1 MKLMKNLLFF
11 SVIFLLFS
19 FGKKE
24 SSNSIKVNN
33 QEELKSAIKKAVAG
47 DEIVLANGVWKDIQ
61 IKFYGKGTKNAPIV
75 LRAETVGKVTIEGV
89 SDLKIGGTYLEVKG
103 LYFKNGYTPSNTVI
117 DFHIDAKNIANN
129 CKVSDCVIEDFT
141 QLNRNKDDHWIE
153 FWGRHNQLDRC
164 SVTGKSNSGPTIL
177 VALKGNEHINNYHQ
191 ITNNHFGPRPRKGGP
206 HGETLQIGDSN
217 TSMAP
222 SYTNVAN
229 NLFERCD
236 GEVEIISNKSNNNE
250 YRNNIF
256 YKCEG
261 SLVLRHGNYCTIDGN
276 IFIGDDNSEF
286 MGGIRV
292 INTGHLVTNNY
303 FYKIKG
309 KEFRSA
315 LAVMNGVPKSPQ
327 NRYNQV
333 TDVVVAYNT
342 FVDCKTPWQFSV
354 GANMDKSDVLPAQE
368 IRSARPERMIMANN
382 IIFNHQADEFPI
394 KAYDKVDGVLFKNNA
409 MNNANKSDVKVDGLK
424 TENLVMTQLSDWLY
438 VPTVNQKEVYAG
450 FEFENIKQDVFSNSR
465 VAANGTGAII
475 LPVDKS
481 KGTINKKEYGAH
493 WFSGETVKEAPKTIR
508 VVSENE
514 LTAALAKA
522 TSGTIIEL
530 KKGIYEIAASLIID
544 KKITIKSK
552 DQKKRAIIHYSG
564 QANTPAFLMESG
576 GNLTLENIILKGE
589 KDQHA
594 FATKEKEMF
603 SAYNL
608 KVKNME
614 ISDFDCVL
622 NAYKDSFADTISI
635 DNTMI
640 KNCKIGLKLADE
652 NDDLGEY
659 NAEFV
664 YITNSKF
671 DNIQNNILDYYRGGY
686 DESTIGGNLFFQN
699 NTVVNC
705 GKEEKSGILIKTQ
718 GIVNVIISK
727 NSFLNNPIKYI
738 AVLWGEKKQEP
749 KENRIT
755 NSGEFKTEQ
764 NLKQKMMY

>member
-1 MKLMKNLLFF
+1 MRNLLFF
-11 SVIFLLFS
+11 GVVFMLFS

-24 SSNSIKVNN
+24 KSNSVKVNT
-33 QEELKSAIKKAVAG
+33 QEELKTAIKNAVAG
-47 DEIVLANGVWKDIQ
+47 DEIVLANGVWKDVQ
-61 IKFYGKGTKNAPIV
+61 IKFYGKGTKDAPIV
-75 LRAETVGKVTIEGV
+75 LRAETPGKVTIEGV
-89 SDLKIGGTYLEVKG
+89 SDLKMGGTYLEVRG
-103 LYFKNGYTPSNTVI
+103 LYFKNGYSPSNTVI

-141 QLNRNKDDHWIE
+141 QLNRNKEDHWIE
-153 FWGRHNQLDRC
+153 FWGRHNQLDSC
-164 SVTGKSNSGPTIL
+164 SITGKSNSGPTVL
-177 VALKGNEHINNYHQ
+177 VVLKGNEHINNYHH

-261 SLVLRHGNYCTIDGN
+261 SLVLRHGNYCAIDGN

-292 INTGHLVTNNY
+292 INTGHLITNNY

-394 KAYDKVDGVLFKNNA
+394 KAYDKVDGILFKNNTI
-409 MNNANKSDVKVDGLK
+409 NSLNKSDVKDDGLK
-424 TENLVMTQLSDWLY
+424 TDNLAMTKLSDWLY
-438 VPTVNQKEVYAG
+438 VPTVNKKEVYAG
-450 FEFENIKQDVFSNSR
+450 FEFENIKKDVFSNSR
-465 VAANGTGAII
+465 AAANGTGAIV
-475 LPVDKS
+475 LPVEKS
-481 KGTINKKEYGAH
+481 KGIINKKAYGAH
-493 WFSGETVKEAPKTIR
+493 WFSDEAVKETPKTIR
-508 VVSENE
+508 VASENE
-514 LTAALAKA
+514 LTTALTKA
-522 TSGTIIEL
+522 SSGTIIEL
-530 KKGIYEIAASLIID
+530 KKGIYEITASLTID
-544 KKITIKSK
+544 KIITIKSK
-552 DQKKRAIIHYSG
+552 DQKNRAALHYSG
-564 QANTPAFLMESG
+564 QSNTPAFLMG
-576 GNLTLENIILKGE
+576 ADGNLTLENIILKGE
-589 KDQHA
+589 KNQHA
-594 FATKEKEMF
+594 FATKEKEMY

-608 KVKNME
+608 KMKNTE
-614 ISDFDCVL
+614 ISDFDYVL

-635 DNTMI
+635 DKTLI
-640 KNCKIGLKLADE
+640 KNCKRGLKFADE

-664 YITNSKF
+664 YVTNSKF
-671 DNIQNNILDYYRGGY
+671 DNVQNNILDYYRGGY
-686 DESTIGGNLFFQN
+686 DESTIGGNLVFYN
-699 NTVVNC
+699 NTVLNC

-718 GIVNVIISK
+718 GIVNVAISK
-727 NSFLNNPIKYI
+727 NSFLNNAIKYI
-738 AVLWGEKKQEP
+738 AVLWGEKNQEP
-749 KENRIT
+749 KENAVT

>member
-1 MKLMKNLLFF
+1 MELMRNLMFF
-11 SVIFLLFS
+11 GVVFLLFS
-19 FGKKE
+19 FGIKE
-24 SSNSIKVNN
+24 GNNTIKVNN
-33 QEELKSAIKKAVAG
+33 QEELKAAIKNVVAG

-61 IKFYGKGTKNAPIV
+61 IKFYGKGTKDAPIV
-75 LRAETVGKVTIEGV
+75 LRAETPGKVTIEGT
-89 SDLKIGGTYLEVKG
+89 SDLKMGGTYLEVRG
-103 LYFKNGYTPSNTVI
+103 LYFKNGFTPSNTVI
-117 DFHIDAKNIANN
+117 DFHIDSKNIANY
-129 CKVSDCVIEDFT
+129 CKVTDCVIEDFT
-141 QLNRNKDDHWIE
+141 QLNRNKQDHWIE

-191 ITNNHFGPRPRKGGP
+191 ITNNHFGSRPRKGGP
-206 HGETLQIGDSN
+206 HGETMQIGDSN

-229 NLFERCD
+229 NFFERCD

-261 SLVLRHGNYCTIDGN
+261 SLVLRHGNYCIIDGN

-303 FYKIKG
+303 FYNIKG

-368 IRSARPERMIMANN
+368 IRSARPNRMIMANN
-382 IIFNHQADEFPI
+382 IIFNHVADEFPI

-409 MNNANKSDVKVDGLK
+409 INSANKSDIKDDGIK
-424 TENLVMTQLSDWLY
+424 TVNLTMTQLSDWLY
-438 VPTVNQKEVYAG
+438 VPTADQKEVYAG
-450 FEFENIKQDVFSNSR
+450 FEFENIKQDVFLNSR
-465 VAANGTGAII
+465 TTTNGVGAIV

-481 KGTINKKEYGAH
+481 KGVINKKGYGAN
-493 WFSGETVKEAPKTIR
+493 WFSAEPLKETPKTIK
-508 VVSENE
+508 VASENE

-530 KKGIYEIAASLIID
+530 KKGVYEISASLTID

-552 DQKKRAIIHYSG
+552 DQKKRATVHYSG
-564 QANTPAFLMESG
+564 QANTPVFLMGAG
-576 GNLTLENIILKGE
+576 GNLTLEHIILKGE
-589 KDQHA
+589 KNQHA
-594 FATKEKEMF
+594 FATKEKEMY

-608 KVKNME
+608 KVKNTE

-622 NAYKDSFADTISI
+622 KGFKYSFADTISI
-635 DNTMI
+635 DNSVI
-640 KNCKIGLKLADE
+640 KNCKKGLELAEE
-652 NDDLGEY
+652 NDELGDY

-664 YITNSKF
+664 YVTNSKF
-671 DNIQNNILDYYRGGY
+671 DNVQNSILDYYRGGY
-686 DESTIGGNLFFQN
+686 DESTIGGNLVFQN

-705 GKEEKSGILIKTQ
+705 GKEEKGGVLIKTQ
-718 GIVNVIISK
+718 GIVNVEISK
-727 NSFLNNPIKYI
+727 NSFLNNPVKFI

-749 KENRIT
+749 KGNTIK

>member
-1 MKLMKNLLFF
+1 MRNLLFF
-11 SVIFLLFS
+11 GVVFMLFS

-24 SSNSIKVNN
+24 SGNTIKVNN
-33 QEELKSAIKKAVAG
+33 QEELKSAIKNAVAG
-47 DEIVLANGVWKDIQ
+47 DEIVLANGIWKDVQ
-61 IKFYGKGTKNAPIV
+61 IRFYGKGTKEAPIV
-75 LRAETVGKVTIEGV
+75 LRAETEGKVTIEGV
-89 SDLKIGGTYLEVKG
+89 SDLKIAGTYLEVRG
-103 LYFKNGYTPSNTVI
+103 LHFKNGYTPSNTVI

-129 CKVSDCVIEDFT
+129 CKVSNCVIENFT
-141 QLNRNKDDHWIE
+141 QPNRNKQDHWIE
-153 FWGRHNQLDRC
+153 FWGRHNQLDHC
-164 SVTGKSNSGPTIL
+164 YIAGKSNSGPTIL

-191 ITNNHFGPRPRKGGP
+191 ISNNHFGPRPRKGGP
-206 HGETLQIGDSN
+206 HGETLQIGDSG

-292 INTGHLVTNNY
+292 INTGHLIINNY

-368 IRSARPERMIMANN
+368 IRSARPDRMIVANN
-382 IIFNHQADEFPI
+382 IIFNNEADEFPI
-394 KAYDKVDGVLFKNNA
+394 KAYDKVDGVLFKNNFI
-409 MNNANKSDVKVDGLK
+409 NSVNKSDVKNDGIK
-424 TENLVMTQLSDWLY
+424 TQNLAMTKLSDWLF
-438 VPTVNQKEVYAG
+438 VPTVEQKELYAG

-465 VAANGTGAII
+465 MTSNGAGAIV

-481 KGTINKKEYGAH
+481 KGTINQKSYGAN
-493 WFSGETVKEAPKTIR
+493 WFSTEQLKEKSKTIQ
-508 VVSENE
+508 VASTNE
-514 LTAALAKA
+514 LTEALVQVK
-522 TSGTIIEL
+522 SGTTIEL
-530 KKGIYEIAASLIID
+530 KKGVYEIAASLIID

-552 DQKKRAIIHYSG
+552 DPKNRATINYSG
-564 QANTPAFLMESG
+564 QANTPAFLMEAN
-576 GNLTLENIILKGE
+576 GNLSLENIILKGGNG
-589 KDQHA
+589 QHA

-608 KVKNME
+608 KIKNTE

-635 DNTMI
+635 DNSVI
-640 KNCKIGLKLADE
+640 KNCKRGLKLADE

-671 DNIQNNILDYYRGGY
+671 DNVQNNILDYYRGGY
-686 DESTIGGNLFFQN
+686 DESTIGGNLVFQN
-699 NTVVNC
+699 NTITNC
-705 GKEEKSGILIKTQ
+705 GKEEKSGVLIKTT
-718 GIVNVIISK
+718 GIVNVEISK
-727 NSFLNNPIKYI
+727 NSFLNNPVKFI
-738 AVLWGEKKQEP
+738 AILWGEKKQEP
-749 KENRIT
+749 KENTIK